1 MQMIQDL
8 TVRSS
13 AVVRASVR
21 VAAIAFLAGAATL
34 SLNAQNTAGTDA
46 AGSNV
51 AMASVTPTVDLAN
64 LNLSSSSSYLSTV
77 GIGESSSAENYIPAA
92 ADSDATANSDA
103 LQPPPRRRYGRPRYN
118 DSSHNSDGSNKW
130 AFMAGGGLNLP
141 VGNFHEYDTP
151 SWGFQAGGG
160 RNFNKKF
167 GVLLQFDYDHFGLQ
181 GRTIANR
188 IYVDC
193 PTLDQTEGLCTQA
206 TSLDGNAHIWSFTI
220 DPKYNFYEGD
230 KYGAYVVVG
239 AGFYHKVTNFTLPET
254 GEECYYYCYEVTA
267 NETVDHYTSN
277 AFGVNAGFG
286 LTYKLSKFANER
298 LYVEGRYVY
307 MLNSQRYGYTA
318 ANVLTTLYAGYD
330 AYPEN
335 SNRTAYIPITVGLR
349 F

>member
-1 MQMIQDL
+1 MQMIQAL

-13 AVVRASVR
+13 AAMR

-34 SLNAQNTAGTDA
+34 SLHAQNVARTDA
-46 AGSNV
+46 ADSNV
-51 AMASVTPTVDLAN
+51 TLASVTPTVDLAN
-64 LNLSSSSSYLSTV
+64 LNLSSSSSYISTV
-77 GIGESSSAENYIPAA
+77 GIGESSSAENYMPAVSDPDDAA
-92 ADSDATANSDA
+92 ASSDE

-118 DSSHNSDGSNKW
+118 DSMHNADGSNKF
-130 AFMAGGGLNLP
+130 AFMAGGGASIP

-151 SWGFQAGGG
+151 SWGFQVGGG

-167 GVLLQFDYDHFGLQ
+167 SVLLQFDYNQFGLQ

-193 PTLDQTEGLCTQA
+193 PTSLQTDGVCTQA
-206 TSLDGNAHIWSFTI
+206 TDLDGNSHIWSFTL

-230 KYGAYVVVG
+230 KYGAYVVAG
-239 AGFYHKVTNFTLPET
+239 GGFYHKVTNFTLPENF
-254 GEECYYYCYEVTA
+254 EECYYYCYDVTA
-267 NETVDHYTSN
+267 NENVDHYTSN

-286 LTYKLSKFANER
+286 MTYKLSKSANER
-298 LYVEGRYVY
+298 LYIEGRYVY

-318 ANVLTTLYAGYD
+318 ANVLTTLYQGYN